1 MFRSSIAHKD
11 GTLKDH
17 KEKTFLILTIQE
29 TTSKER
35 KQIILLTGTGMEKF

>member
-17 KEKTFLILTIQE
+17 KRKLFLVLTTQE

-35 KQIILLTGTGMEKF
+35 KQIILLTGTGTEKF